1 MSWSITAIPGTT
13 SLSFQ
18 SKTPFIYYFL
28 VYVSNSIYFYYI
40 CGECLWVG
48 MATFFSQIKHTYAPE
63 TEDSVKDDVDAATFL
78 AATRESLALLGTF

>member
-1 MSWSITAIPGTT
+1 MYWSITAISGICHG
-13 SLSFQ
+13 FQ

-28 VYVSNSIYFYYI
+28 FILVIRSVLI
-40 CGECLWVG
+40 CVECLCVG

-63 TEDSVKDDVDAATFL
+63 TEDSAKDDVDAATFL